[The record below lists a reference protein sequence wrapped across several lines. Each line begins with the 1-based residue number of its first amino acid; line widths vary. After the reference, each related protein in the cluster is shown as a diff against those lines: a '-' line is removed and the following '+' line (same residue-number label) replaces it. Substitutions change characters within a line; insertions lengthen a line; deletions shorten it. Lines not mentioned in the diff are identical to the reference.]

1 MQADRQSAVTVDVRF
16 GPKADIG
23 NYSTSLS
30 ARSTRAAGMVW
41 FIALAVLRLIDKLNV
56 LGCSIGKSAVLAG
69 YGPSFIEV
77 FRGAA
82 RL

>member
-1 MQADRQSAVTVDVRF
+1 MTVDVRF
-16 GPKADIG
+16 VPKADIG

-56 LGCSIGKSAVLAG
+56 LGCSIGKSAVLRAVSRMSKDMWTMVQLKKS
-69 YGPSFIEV
+69 YITC
-77 FRGAA
+77 
-82 RL
+82 